1 MLASPVAKSH
11 SKSPAEPF
19 RHFGSHRPATRWEGI
34 GNQATQR
41 ALRPPVGP
49 RDSPLEREADHFAS
63 EAMSA
68 PANAPLK
75 RAACHSGCECASC
88 QASAPG
94 AVGDAVRGP
103 GQALDAETRAF
114 FEPRLGR
121 DLGAVRIHADSRAAR
136 SAKAL
141 GARAYTHG
149 NHVVFAAGRFSPGTP
164 QGRELLA
171 HELAHVAQQADQGF
185 AAIQRDPD
193 EDAASPPP
201 DATIDTKVQG
211 TVIVSIETIHREG
224 LYSRLV
230 TTMDQSTF
238 PPTVTQRLYR
248 RDDNLNPDWT
258 DVTSQ
263 AAREGGIS
271 VEWNMPTLQSDEDII
286 RNIKGPGLLYGLFPF
301 HVMPY
306 LKDQTLPI
314 RNPYLRMGASATQQ
328 TLRAVDKVNAELL
341 KFALQT
347 GAELGPAAVSLAG
360 ATRGLQAGA
369 SMVSRG
375 APAAST
381 LGGEAGDLAEAA
393 PAVSGPAPV
402 GPRVVQLESD
412 DLVIDST
419 FAMANRTGHTP
430 VALEEGS
437 LKGASEATMVG
448 HGLVTDDVHGAVAV
462 RVGGAEYTP
471 KQFAGSLADAGWEGG
486 TLRLAACKTGTSCI
500 YNYTFGQ
507 ELANELEKMGLD
519 TVVIVPR
526 GNVGTEAGKVN
537 ILGDVHGLPQ
547 VTDPG
552 GALRPVGPLDAWDY
566 LLGE

>member
-1 MLASPVAKSH
+1 
-11 SKSPAEPF
+11 
-19 RHFGSHRPATRWEGI
+19 
-34 GNQATQR
+34 
-41 ALRPPVGP
+41 
-49 RDSPLEREADHFAS
+49 
-63 EAMSA
+63 
-68 PANAPLK
+68 
-75 RAACHSGCECASC
+75 
-88 QASAPG
+88 
-94 AVGDAVRGP
+94 
-103 GQALDAETRAF
+103 
-114 FEPRLGR
+114 
-121 DLGAVRIHADSRAAR
+121 
-136 SAKAL
+136 
-141 GARAYTHG
+141 ARAYTHG
-149 NHVVFAAGRFSPGTP
+149 SHVVFAAGRFSPGTP

-328 TLRAVDKVNAELL
+328 TLRAVDKVNAELA

-347 GAELGPAAVSLAG
+347 GAELGPAAVGLAG

-369 SMVSRG
+369 SVISRG
-375 APAAST
+375 APAATT
-381 LGGEAGDLAEAA
+381 LGAEAGGELAEGA
-393 PAVSGPAPV
+393 PAVSGPATV
-402 GPRVVQLESD
+402 GPRVVQLDSD
-412 DLVIDST
+412 DLV
-419 FAMANRTGHTP
+419 
-430 VALEEGS
+430 
-437 LKGASEATMVG
+437 
-448 HGLVTDDVHGAVAV
+448 
-462 RVGGAEYTP
+462 
-471 KQFAGSLADAGWEGG
+471 
-486 TLRLAACKTGTSCI
+486 
-500 YNYTFGQ
+500 
-507 ELANELEKMGLD
+507 
-519 TVVIVPR
+519 
-526 GNVGTEAGKVN
+526 
-537 ILGDVHGLPQ
+537 
-547 VTDPG
+547 
-552 GALRPVGPLDAWDY
+552 
-566 LLGE
+566 